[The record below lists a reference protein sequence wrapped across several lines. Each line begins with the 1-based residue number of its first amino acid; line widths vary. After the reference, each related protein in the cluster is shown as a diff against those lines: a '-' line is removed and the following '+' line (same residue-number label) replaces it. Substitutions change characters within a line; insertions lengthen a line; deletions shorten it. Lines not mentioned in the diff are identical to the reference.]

1 MTIKF
6 NNLGENEVVMTVG
19 DAMAILGMAK
29 FALEHLTDDFEDESS
44 VELMR
49 REIDIVNKLDKVL

>member
-19 DAMAILGMAK
+19 DAICILGMAK
-29 FALEHLTDDFEDESS
+29 FALEHLTDDFEDESA
-44 VELMR
+44 VQVMR

>member
-1 MTIKF
+1 MTIKV
-6 NNLGENEVVMTVG
+6 NNSRENEVVMTVG
-19 DAMAILGMAK
+19 DAVAILGMAK
-29 FALEHLTDDFEDESS
+29 FALEDLTDEFSNERA

>member
-1 MTIKF
+1 MTIKV
-6 NNLGENEVVMTVG
+6 NNTRENEVVMTVG
-19 DAMAILGMAK
+19 DAVTILGMAK
-29 FALEHLTDDFEDESS
+29 FALEDLTDEFSNERA